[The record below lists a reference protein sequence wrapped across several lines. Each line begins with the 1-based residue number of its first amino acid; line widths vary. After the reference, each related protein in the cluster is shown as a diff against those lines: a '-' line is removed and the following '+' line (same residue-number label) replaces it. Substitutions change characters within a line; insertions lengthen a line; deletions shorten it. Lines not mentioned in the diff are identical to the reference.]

1 MKSSNVLDTFRHPSA
16 FIPLLM
22 SLAALA
28 ILAAHLLIFG
38 TAHEADEGTSA
49 HLFQLLMV
57 GQIPLVAYFALTSR
71 RRTADH
77 VLLVLGAQ
85 LLAAAGALAP
95 VALLGL

>member
-1 MKSSNVLDTFRHPSA
+1 MKTSNLLDDFRHPSA

-22 SLAALA
+22 SLAAFA
-28 ILAAHLLIFG
+28 ILAAHVLIFG
-38 TAHEADEGTSA
+38 TAREADEGTSA

-57 GQIPLVAYFALTSR
+57 GQVPLVAYFALTAR
-71 RRTADH
+71 RRTTDR

>member
-1 MKSSNVLDTFRHPSA
+1 MKTSTVLDTFRHPSA

-22 SLAALA
+22 SVAAFT
-28 ILAAHLLIFG
+28 ILAAHVLIFG
-38 TAHEADEGTSA
+38 TGHEADEGTSA

-57 GQIPLVAYFALTSR
+57 AQVPLVPYFALTSPQR
-71 RRTADH
+71 SPDR

-95 VALLGL
+95 VAVLGL

>member
-1 MKSSNVLDTFRHPSA
+1 MKSSNVLDNFRHPSA

-28 ILAAHLLIFG
+28 ILAAHVLIVG
-38 TAHEADEGTSA
+38 TAREADEGTSA

-57 GQIPLVAYFALTSR
+57 GQVPLVAYFALTSR
-71 RRTADH
+71 RRSTDH

-95 VALLGL
+95 VVLLGL